1 LAIRALDRLVAEPI
15 RGLTQTRGPFFS
27 PDGNWIG
34 FFQGTTELKKV
45 AVAGGPSVLI
55 SRIPGT
61 GPRGASWSTDGTIV
75 FATSD
80 PNTGLMRVPAGGG
93 EAVVLT
99 KPDAGSGEEDHVW
112 PSVLPS
118 GDAVI
123 FTISAPTPEN
133 TQVALLDLATGKW
146 KTLIRGGSGA
156 HYVQSGHLVYG
167 VGRTLYAVNFDPARR
182 ELTGY
187 PVPVVDDVATVTTPG
202 SAQAPDFTVSRSG
215 TLVYAPASSSTG
227 GLRTLVWVDRE
238 GREEPIGAPARPYS
252 TVRLSPDATRIA
264 ADIRDKENDIWIWD
278 LTRRTLGRLTF
289 GPATDTAPL
298 WFPDGRRLLYSSSGN
313 LVSHSADGSGTPQS
327 YSVPLGSSMPMSVSP
342 DGKQLI
348 LVQHND
354 LMALSLEGQAKPIT
368 LIREFQGF
376 AEISPD
382 GRWIAYQTNE
392 SGQFQVYVRP
402 FPRVDD
408 GKWLISSGGRM
419 PAWSRDGRELF
430 FLENVLFGAQLSLMA
445 VPIETDSGFKVGSPV
460 KLIEGPYF
468 AGPGVRGYDVTA
480 DGKRFLMVKEPGLQ
494 SAPDATP
501 ASLVVVVDWQEELKR
516 RVPAKQ

>member
-1 LAIRALDRLVAEPI
+1 
-15 RGLTQTRGPFFS
+15 
-27 PDGNWIG
+27 
-34 FFQGTTELKKV
+34 
-45 AVAGGPSVLI
+45 
-55 SRIPGT
+55 
-61 GPRGASWSTDGTIV
+61 
-75 FATSD
+75 
-80 PNTGLMRVPAGGG
+80 
-93 EAVVLT
+93 
-99 KPDAGSGEEDHVW
+99 
-112 PSVLPS
+112 
-118 GDAVI
+118 
-123 FTISAPTPEN
+123 
-133 TQVALLDLATGKW
+133 
-146 KTLIRGGSGA
+146 
-156 HYVQSGHLVYG
+156 
-167 VGRTLYAVNFDPARR
+167 
-182 ELTGY
+182 
-187 PVPVVDDVATVTTPG
+187 
-202 SAQAPDFTVSRSG
+202 
-215 TLVYAPASSSTG
+215 
-227 GLRTLVWVDRE
+227 
-238 GREEPIGAPARPYS
+238 
-252 TVRLSPDATRIA
+252 
-264 ADIRDKENDIWIWD
+264 
-278 LTRRTLGRLTF
+278 
-289 GPATDTAPL
+289 
-298 WFPDGRRLLYSSSGN
+298 
-313 LVSHSADGSGTPQS
+313 
-327 YSVPLGSSMPMSVSP
+327 MSVSP